1 LTIARAAVFRLI
13 CSGWM
18 LVLVGCSSSPPRP
31 APVTGVDFYSKYQK
45 GSYSGTTYKV
55 SRGETLYAISWRTG
69 VSVETLTRL
78 NHIDTGYTIYPGQ
91 QLLLR
96 QPVNTSVPASRPR
109 PSNKHGVKPGQPA
122 GHNTM
127 KRNPLPARATSPKT
141 ATDKTAS
148 VAKEKTVAPVSRKE
162 YADNAAQKVNSSAL
176 PERIHRWLWPTQ
188 GTVVKGF
195 SATEQG
201 NKGIDIAG
209 RAGQPIY
216 ATADGKVVYAGNAL
230 RGYGNLVIV
239 KHNDEYLSAY
249 AHNQNILVRE
259 QQSIKAG
266 QQIATMGRSGAA
278 DVRLHFEIR
287 LRGKSVN
294 PLRYLP
300 KQ

>member
-1 LTIARAAVFRLI
+1 MTIARVPFFRLI
-13 CSGWM
+13 LSGWM
-18 LVLVGCSSSPPRP
+18 LLLIGCSSGPKRP

-45 GSYSGTTYKV
+45 GSYNGATYRV

-69 VSVETLTRL
+69 VSVETLVRL
-78 NHIDTGYTIYPGQ
+78 NHIDASYTIYPGQ
-91 QLLLR
+91 LLLLR
-96 QPVNTSVPASRPR
+96 QPATTSSPAGQTRLAHSSKLPSGSGHSPAGDKRSVATASSQPPR
-109 PSNKHGVKPGQPA
+109 PVKEQ
-122 GHNTM
+122 
-127 KRNPLPARATSPKT
+127 R
-141 ATDKTAS
+141 AS
-148 VAKEKTVAPVSRKE
+148 VAGQKTVAPVSRKE
-162 YADNAAQKVNSSAL
+162 YAGSAAQKVNSSNT
-176 PERIHRWLWPTQ
+176 PDRIARWLWPAR

-209 RAGQPIY
+209 RSGQPIY

-249 AHNQNILVRE
+249 AHNQRILVRE
-259 QQSIKAG
+259 QQSVKAG
-266 QQIATMGRSGAA
+266 QQIATMGKSGVA
-278 DVRLHFEIR
+278 DGRLHFEIR